1 MTDYCSPDPTPLS
14 VRMRIAANTLEEFN
28 NRKHKDVGILYTS
41 DAPWRPSELRREA
54 RHVEDEEQEAAE
66 RDMLVEQ
73 LAEALCEA
81 HNEVNSSDPFG
92 PIARILI
99 ENGWRKVYI

>member
-1 MTDYCSPDPTPLS
+1 M
-14 VRMRIAANTLEEFN
+14 AEE
-28 NRKHKDVGILYTS
+28 
-41 DAPWRPSELRREA
+41 
-54 RHVEDEEQEAAE
+54 
-66 RDMLVEQ
+66 

-99 ENGWRKVYI
+99 ENGWRKDI

>member
-1 MTDYCSPDPTPLS
+1 MTEPLS
-14 VRMRIAANTLEEFN
+14 ARMRVAANILEELN
-28 NRKHKDVGILYTS
+28 NRGNNQEAVLYTS

-54 RHVEDEEQEAAE
+54 RHVEDEEQEATE
-66 RDMLVEQ
+66 RDLMAEE

-81 HNEVNSSDPFG
+81 HNEVNSSDPFA

-99 ENGWRKVYI
+99 ENGWRKDL

>member
-1 MTDYCSPDPTPLS
+1 MSDSLAQ
-14 VRMRIAANTLEEFN
+14 RMRDAADTIVEWSK
-28 NRKHKDVGILYTS
+28 RKEYIYPETS
-41 DAPWRPSELRREA
+41 WCAEILRREA

-99 ENGWRKVYI
+99 ENGWRKDI

>member
-1 MTDYCSPDPTPLS
+1 MTDYCSPDPEPLS
-14 VRMRIAANTLEEFN
+14 VRMRIAANTVEEFN
-28 NRKHKDVGILYTS
+28 NKYNWGLPPSS

-66 RDMLVEQ
+66 RDLMVDE
-73 LAEALCEA
+73 LADALCEA

-99 ENGWRKVYI
+99 ENGWRKDI

>member
-1 MTDYCSPDPTPLS
+1 MSEPLS
-14 VRMRIAANTLEEFN
+14 MRMRIAANILEEFN
-28 NRKHKDVGILYTS
+28 DRRDNGGAIAYTG

-66 RDMLVEQ
+66 RDLMVEE

-81 HNEVNSSDPFG
+81 HNEVNSSDPFA
-92 PIARILI
+92 PVARWLI
-99 ENGWRKVYI
+99 DNGWRKDI

>member
-1 MTDYCSPDPTPLS
+1 MSEPLS
-14 VRMRIAANTLEEFN
+14 MRMRIAANILEEFN
-28 NRKHKDVGILYTS
+28 DRRNNGGAIFPYTG

-66 RDMLVEQ
+66 RDLMVDE
-73 LAEALCEA
+73 LADALCEA

-99 ENGWRKVYI
+99 ENGWRKDI

>member
-28 NRKHKDVGILYTS
+28 TRRTILYPS
-41 DAPWRPSELRREA
+41 DTPWRPSELRREA

>member
-1 MTDYCSPDPTPLS
+1 MSEPLS
-14 VRMRIAANTLEEFN
+14 MRMRIAAGILEEFN
-28 NRKHKDVGILYTS
+28 DHGGAILYPS
-41 DAPWRPSELRREA
+41 DTPWRPSELRREA

-66 RDMLVEQ
+66 RDLMVDE
-73 LAEALCEA
+73 LADALCEA

-99 ENGWRKVYI
+99 ENGWRKDI